1 MALGPCPQTSRS
13 GNPGRRAGPR
23 SLRFCDSFLELF
35 INIRVVGGVLSVSR
49 EGTRGR
55 ASVWGSGDR
64 CFCPAQNHFPISGA
78 HAGSICT
85 RPGWS
90 TDGNRKGLGVR
101 CTGAA
106 PGEGLG
112 SHGPGRSPCWV
123 PQQAPLPPCP
133 SDARLQ
139 WTPALWPWAPRGVW
153 GALGRPG
160 SPASSSAVTV
170 GRAVP
175 GKTSW
180 ASRPRPSA
188 RPRSCVPGVS
198 RTGKNNRQPQNPR
211 CLPGRPPGAWSCC
224 PRMWGKGHGH
234 GFLTGTPVPTTGKLR
249 PGAQAGRVQTP
260 AGPLPQPHRALSTS
274 SLCPSVCPCPGSV
287 CGGDHA
293 SRLCTQKWRD

>member
-1 MALGPCPQTSRS
+1 MLCRSPSPERPWCRLACRWPLGRQSPHCDVGLGVTGRGLPPRCFLSLPRQSHVPGAGPSHACPLATWTPRGPRPLHRKGRPRVGGCGLALGPCPQTSRS

-64 CFCPAQNHFPISGA
+64 CFCPAQNHFPISGV

-123 PQQAPLPPCP
+123 PQQAPLPP
-133 SDARLQ
+133 
-139 WTPALWPWAPRGVW
+139 
-153 GALGRPG
+153 
-160 SPASSSAVTV
+160 
-170 GRAVP
+170 
-175 GKTSW
+175 
-180 ASRPRPSA
+180 
-188 RPRSCVPGVS
+188 
-198 RTGKNNRQPQNPR
+198 
-211 CLPGRPPGAWSCC
+211 LPE
-224 PRMWGKGHGH
+224 
-234 GFLTGTPVPTTGKLR
+234 
-249 PGAQAGRVQTP
+249 
-260 AGPLPQPHRALSTS
+260 
-274 SLCPSVCPCPGSV
+274 
-287 CGGDHA
+287 
-293 SRLCTQKWRD
+293 